1 MLWSTARSSPSLIT
15 IWERFL
21 CAKATLL
28 EAIAQVEQA
37 LRLHPD
43 FPEAEGNLRLAKAG
57 DPQFPSQSPPV
68 EFWSVVFSM
77 LTVAGIGDP
86 GFGVGSGKGI
96 PKFYKAKL

>member
-1 MLWSTARSSPSLIT
+1 MLWSGARSSPSLIT

-21 CAKATLL
+21 CAKATLP

-57 DPQFPSQSPPV
+57 HPQFPSQSPPV